1 MQAQRV
7 VPVIQSV
14 AQVRNWVV
22 ANVPLANSL
31 LGYDLFLKLGN
42 DVVAGLPLDFDTI
55 AAGLPYPA
63 DEVAAGLQQMAGAGL
78 VELIAGDHAT
88 VAQPTARFLGL
99 VDTYSKMFER
109 LFIVRSRL
117 RGNQLLLAV
126 SDPELAAFAQLLYD
140 RVFDL
145 GWLYLHN
152 FGSVCFMM
160 ASLVRRI
167 ALEHGYDARVVSCY
181 VDITA
186 PRVLYQLGAPGLAKP
201 GQIDGHA
208 AVVINDRMV
217 LDFGLGNVRKGY
229 RRDFPWG
236 AAFDYRR
243 DGAVLG
249 GIAIRREEQA
259 VWKDDWQSPSTEREL
274 AGYAPLVEQ
283 LFPHYAQR
291 FLDR

>member
-42 DVVAGLPLDFDTI
+42 DVLAGQPLDIDTV

-63 DEVAAGLQQMAGAGL
+63 HEVAAGVQRMAEAGL
-78 VELIAGDHAT
+78 VDLVPGERAT
-88 VAQPTARFLGL
+88 IVQPTARFLSL
-99 VDTYSKMFER
+99 VDTYSQMFER
-109 LFIVRSRL
+109 LFIVRSGL
-117 RGNQLLLAV
+117 RGKQLQLAV
-126 SDPELAAFAQLLYD
+126 SDPGLAAFAQLVYD

-167 ALEHGYDARVVSCY
+167 ASEHGFDARVASCY

-186 PRVLYQLGAPGLAKP
+186 PGVLYQLGAPGRAQP

-208 AVVINDRMV
+208 AVVINDKVV

-236 AAFDYRR
+236 AAFDYQR

-249 GIAIRREEQA
+249 GIAVRGGERA
-259 VWKDDWQSPSTEREL
+259 TWKDDWQSPSTESEL
-274 AGYAPLVEQ
+274 SAYAPIVEQ
-283 LFPHYAQR
+283 LIPQYLQR